1 MKSDYIMKINNRLY
15 LKKQIKDRYENTGL
29 GDPEGLQKIN
39 SGHNRIVYQVIDKT
53 YGVKAKDMIIKIQY
67 PNSTE
72 NEEEIKVWEKYK
84 NTKFSKYLV
93 PIIDYSNDYNWILMP
108 YGESVPNEL
117 VDNELYNLLVDKGG
131 SDISKDDF
139 IYNEGNYTNQKCC
152 DYASLK

>member
-1 MKSDYIMKINNRLY
+1 MRINNRSL
-15 LKKQIKDRYENTGL
+15 LNREIKDRYENAGL
-29 GDPEGLQKIN
+29 GDPKGLKKIN
-39 SGHNRIVYQVIDKT
+39 SGHNRIVYRIVNKT
-53 YGVKAKDMIIKIQY
+53 YGTKAKDMVIKIQY
-67 PNSTE
+67 PNSIE
-72 NEEEIKVWEKYK
+72 NKDEIKVWKKYK
-84 NTKFSKYLV
+84 KTKFSKYLV